1 MWHAYI
7 KWRHMVIHSTWYS
20 SVSNILMLK
29 TLPAAKGS
37 RNINAKLDP
46 FSRSFCMEIKN
57 NEKKKITAFAGIII
71 PIWCYFERDQKY
83 KNYFTLNI
91 VSTNM

>member
-1 MWHAYI
+1 
-7 KWRHMVIHSTWYS
+7 
-20 SVSNILMLK
+20 MLK
-29 TLPAAKGS
+29 TLPAANGS

-57 NEKKKITAFAGIII
+57 NGKKITAFGGIII
-71 PIWCYFERDQKY
+71 PTWRYFEREQKY
-83 KNYFTLNI
+83 KNGFILKI